1 MSDISMLIY
10 RLLKVMYLENE
21 RLKIQILEF
30 VSKA

>member
-1 MSDISMLIY
+1 MLDIIMIIY
-10 RLLKVMYLENE
+10 RLLKVTYLEKE